1 MPRLK
6 KVIVSCNG
14 VREENSNSAAR
25 KNRNKFQITQ
35 AILEVA
41 KDGVGKTRIMYRAN
55 LSFKLL
61 EDYLAVLVRSGLLR
75 VREGERKMYM
85 TSEKGLQFLR
95 EFEALEEHAGLVT
108 AKRDEL
114 AKMLAKTIS

>member
-1 MPRLK
+1 M
-6 KVIVSCNG
+6 IVSIDN
-14 VREENSNSAAR
+14 VTKENSSSALR
-25 KNRNKFQITQ
+25 KNRNRFEITR

-41 KDGVGKTRIMYRAN
+41 KDGVGKTRIMYGAN

-61 EDYLAVLVRSGLLR
+61 EDYLAVLVKSGLLR

-95 EFEALEEHAGLVT
+95 EFDALEEYAGLAT
-108 AKRDEL
+108 AKRNEL
-114 AKMLAKTIS
+114 AKMLAKRIS